1 MDKNYIRQYNN
12 CIICGKDISHSR
24 RLKTCGCSECEKV
37 YRKYKYD
44 IPKEKICRDCGKIY
58 LGTDKSIVCPECK
71 EISLNNKK
79 FKQIEQQVIC
89 KDCGKI
95 IKTQIKNI
103 TNNIPEIV
111 YELCDDCK
119 LNHKKEF
126 SKNASKR
133 MKENNPMFDEE
144 ISIKVG
150 NTLRKLYEE
159 KCLEQGLIPKERPI
173 KRDSNKSIETKEELI
188 ERMKEHNPM
197 QNKDSVEKMKQT
209 TKERILSGEI
219 KYKRGKEHPLYKGN
233 RTLGRHI
240 RLNLSKWIKEQLDK
254 SNYTCQL
261 CGKTNTELHVHHNE
275 PLRNI
280 INNFLKK
287 YNTTN
292 EDILNDEILLNKFT
306 DDIIKY
312 HYNNKNIGI
321 VVCPDCHN
329 IIDKYYNRLTHYK
342 HHKNEN

>member
-1 MDKNYIRQYNN
+1 
-12 CIICGKDISHSR
+12 
-24 RLKTCGCSECEKV
+24 
-37 YRKYKYD
+37 
-44 IPKEKICRDCGKIY
+44 
-58 LGTDKSIVCPECK
+58 
-71 EISLNNKK
+71 
-79 FKQIEQQVIC
+79 
-89 KDCGKI
+89 
-95 IKTQIKNI
+95 
-103 TNNIPEIV
+103 
-111 YELCDDCK
+111 
-119 LNHKKEF
+119 
-126 SKNASKR
+126 
-133 MKENNPMFDEE
+133 
-144 ISIKVG
+144 
-150 NTLRKLYEE
+150 
-159 KCLEQGLIPKERPI
+159 
-173 KRDSNKSIETKEELI
+173 
-188 ERMKEHNPM
+188 
-197 QNKDSVEKMKQT
+197 MKQT
-209 TKERILSGEI
+209 IKERVLSGEI

-280 INNFLKK
+280 INSFLKK

>member
-1 MDKNYIRQYNN
+1 MDKNYVRQYNN

-24 RLKTCGCSECEKV
+24 RLKTCGCTECEKA

-58 LGTDKSIVCPECK
+58 LGTDKSVVCPECK

-89 KDCGKI
+89 KDCGKL

-103 TNNIPEIV
+103 TKNIPEIV

-126 SKNASKR
+126 SENASKR

-159 KCLEQGLIPKERPI
+159 KCLEQGLTPKERPI
-173 KRDSNKSIETKEELI
+173 KRDPNKPIETKEELS

-197 QNKDSVEKMKQT
+197 QN
-209 TKERILSGEI
+209 
-219 KYKRGKEHPLYKGN
+219 
-233 RTLGRHI
+233 
-240 RLNLSKWIKEQLDK
+240 
-254 SNYTCQL
+254 
-261 CGKTNTELHVHHNE
+261 
-275 PLRNI
+275 
-280 INNFLKK
+280 
-287 YNTTN
+287 
-292 EDILNDEILLNKFT
+292 
-306 DDIIKY
+306 
-312 HYNNKNIGI
+312 
-321 VVCPDCHN
+321 
-329 IIDKYYNRLTHYK
+329 
-342 HHKNEN
+342 